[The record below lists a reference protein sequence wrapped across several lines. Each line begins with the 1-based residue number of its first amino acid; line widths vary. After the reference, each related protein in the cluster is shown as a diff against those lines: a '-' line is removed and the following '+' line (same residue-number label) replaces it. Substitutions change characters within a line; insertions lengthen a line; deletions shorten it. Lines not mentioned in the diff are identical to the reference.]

1 MKSDEKLLRETVRSI
16 LEEEWADYGGVT
28 PWTVP
33 GMGGGVKG
41 SKSSIGFGTPGN
53 SLYSIFI
60 DPFVNAA
67 KVIGAE
73 VGQTGVRLVALLH
86 TVLEAA
92 LSVLLPK
99 FQADYDKIS
108 KQQKAQIDK
117 IREHY
122 KSSYEA
128 MDDAWNHPD
137 IQLFSFLHDPSTWLS
152 YKMIT
157 AKPQAVLSVYDT
169 IAEGNQS
176 LLLYLRDIRNR
187 MYGTSTPGG
196 SLPMAQPSSHHEAA
210 APTPKK
216 KTKGEL
222 IADALTS
229 PQFIE
234 MVNALPLVQQMKK
247 DAASID
253 QQTTSQL
260 TQAMQPVLNA
270 DTAEDLAH
278 ASGGAWQVPQELS
291 KLEPGEKSDLEGPLV
306 DQTKASMKAF
316 YASRAEEQ
324 LAQATSLGVAS
335 NSPYVSSLKAL
346 LQSLK

>member
-1 MKSDEKLLRETVRSI
+1 MKSDEKLLREAVREI

-28 PWTVP
+28 PWTAP

-41 SKSSIGFGTPGN
+41 SKSSMSFGVPGN

-73 VGQTGVRLVALLH
+73 VGQTGVRLVGLLR
-86 TVLEAA
+86 TALEAA

-99 FQADYDKIS
+99 FQADYGKIE

-128 MDDAWNHPD
+128 VEDAWEHPD
-137 IQLFSFLHDPSTWLS
+137 IQLFAFLHDPSTWLS

-176 LLLYLRDIRNR
+176 LILYLRDIRNR
-187 MYGTSTPGG
+187 MYGTTTPGG
-196 SLPMAQPSSHHEAA
+196 PLPGAFEPRHEAA
-210 APTPKK
+210 IPAPKK
-216 KTKGEL
+216 KTKEEKMEQKRPNRMYNFF
-222 IADALTS
+222 DALS
-229 PQFIE
+229 
-234 MVNALPLVQQMKK
+234 L
-247 DAASID
+247 
-253 QQTTSQL
+253 
-260 TQAMQPVLNA
+260 
-270 DTAEDLAH
+270 
-278 ASGGAWQVPQELS
+278 SGGIAFLLFTGVIIGAYMEAHQLDGGADIRKNFMTALFTFISSKFITQYELG
-291 KLEPGEKSDLEGPLV
+291 KNTPEK
-306 DQTKASMKAF
+306 
-316 YASRAEEQ
+316 EED
-324 LAQATSLGVAS
+324 
-335 NSPYVSSLKAL
+335 K
-346 LQSLK
+346 K